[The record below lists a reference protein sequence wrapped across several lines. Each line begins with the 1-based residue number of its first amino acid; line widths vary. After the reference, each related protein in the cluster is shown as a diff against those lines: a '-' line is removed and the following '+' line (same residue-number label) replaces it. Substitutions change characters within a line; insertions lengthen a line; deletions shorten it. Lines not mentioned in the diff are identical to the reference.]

1 MSPPHRPQQFQSMA
15 VAFDESALSDTE
27 EPFENH
33 DGQHPQH
40 DHESTLDHIVDGLA
54 RRLSVEAAAG
64 PANLY
69 RPRTGSNASR
79 PGSFTS
85 TRSHRRSQSSLYPRH
100 SHHSH
105 RDRSSSSSQQ
115 ERVRWHSLVHDRPD
129 RLLSGPHL
137 TLPRSSHEHLPRI
150 ESEKTLARSDSDLS
164 SKCSSTTRKG
174 SGDVAK
180 DIVCL
185 PELPASAVTESDLEC
200 DSSSS
205 WSKESVSELSKTRK
219 IILGIVVMFCL
230 FISVS

>member
-1 MSPPHRPQQFQSMA
+1 MA
-15 VAFDESALSDTE
+15 VTFDESALSDTE
-27 EPFENH
+27 EPFDNH
-33 DGQHPQH
+33 DSQHPQH
-40 DHESTLDHIVDGLA
+40 DHESILDHIVDGLA
-54 RRLSVEAAAG
+54 SRLSVEAAAG

-85 TRSHRRSQSSLYPRH
+85 TRSHRRSQSSQYPRH

-105 RDRSSSSSQQ
+105 RDQSSSSSQQ

-129 RLLSGPHL
+129 RPLSGPHL
-137 TLPRSSHEHLPRI
+137 TLPRSSQEHLPRI
-150 ESEKTLARSDSDLS
+150 DSEKTLARSDSDLS

-185 PELPASAVTESDLEC
+185 PELPASEATESDLGNGSPSQYSE
-200 DSSSS
+200 DSIA
-205 WSKESVSELSKTRK
+205 ELSKARK
-219 IILGIVVMFCL
+219 IILGVVVMFCL
-230 FISVS
+230 FISVSFKNLAAS